1 MVLLRALAGPGP
13 HDLEW
18 YGMIT
23 LGCDSR
29 SRSSL
34 TSILTTLLQTILH
47 QSQAILEL
55 IILILQTVL
64 KQFWDVW
71 PAWPS
76 IWHSR
81 CVCSQVDILAPSAK
95 RHPLFAEAKCQVAVL
110 YLGQTLAAWMK
121 CLSVIPCHLW
131 SPGPIVTL
139 SIFWVQSMVQNINKW
154 EILLTH
160 YDIDICTLTMYAIV
174 RRLQLYTVYMHVIN

>member
-1 MVLLRALAGPGP
+1 MTWNDMEWSLWVVTVDPDPVWQVFWLHYCKPFYTSPKPFLNWYCKPFWNSVEMV
-13 HDLEW
+13 DL
-18 YGMIT
+18 
-23 LGCDSR
+23 
-29 SRSSL
+29 
-34 TSILTTLLQTILH
+34 
-47 QSQAILEL
+47 LEL
-55 IILILQTVL
+55 R
-64 KQFWDVW
+64 FD
-71 PAWPS
+71 
-76 IWHSR
+76 
-81 CVCSQVDILAPSAK
+81 SQVDILAPSAK
-95 RHPLFAEAKCQVAVL
+95 RHPLFAEAKS
-110 YLGQTLAAWMK
+110 LAAWMK

>member
-1 MVLLRALAGPGP
+1 MTWNDHSGL
-13 HDLEW
+13 W
-18 YGMIT
+18 Q
-23 LGCDSR
+23 
-29 SRSSL
+29 
-34 TSILTTLLQTILH
+34 SIQIQFDEYFDYTTANHFTPVPSH
-47 QSQAILEL
+47 SWTD
-55 IILILQTVL
+55 TVIL

-76 IWHSR
+76 IWHRR

-121 CLSVIPCHLW
+121 CLFVIPCHL

-139 SIFWVQSMVQNINKW
+139 SIFWVQSMVQNMNKW

-174 RRLQLYTVYMHVIN
+174 RRLQLYTVHMHVIN